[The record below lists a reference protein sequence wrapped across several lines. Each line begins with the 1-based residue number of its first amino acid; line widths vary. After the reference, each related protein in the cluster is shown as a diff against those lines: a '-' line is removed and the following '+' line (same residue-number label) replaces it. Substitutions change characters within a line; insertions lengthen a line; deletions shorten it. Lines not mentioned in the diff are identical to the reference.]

1 MASVLAMSQSSQ
13 APEGSIGLGER
24 ETVGSFSH
32 APWQISSPPLALIVP
47 PGTPDLAAADRTE
60 ERPIEKNNGMLAES
74 RSLARSSA
82 FAKSF
87 SDGRFFKHPFL
98 GGR

>member
-1 MASVLAMSQSSQ
+1 MGSVLAMSQSSR

-32 APWQISSPPLALIVP
+32 APWQISSPPPPALIVP

-87 SDGRFFKHPFL
+87 SDGRFF
-98 GGR
+98 

>member
-1 MASVLAMSQSSQ
+1 MS
-13 APEGSIGLGER
+13 EKLWGLFPMPHGR
-24 ETVGSFSH
+24 F
-32 APWQISSPPLALIVP
+32 PPPPLALIVP
-47 PGTPDLAAADRTE
+47 PGTPDLAAADRT

>member
-1 MASVLAMSQSSQ
+1 MS
-13 APEGSIGLGER
+13 EKLWGLFPMPHGR
-24 ETVGSFSH
+24 F
-32 APWQISSPPLALIVP
+32 PLVLIVP

-87 SDGRFFKHPFL
+87 SDGRFF
-98 GGR
+98 

>member
-1 MASVLAMSQSSQ
+1 MASVLAMSQSSR

-32 APWQISSPPLALIVP
+32 APWQISSPLALIVP

-60 ERPIEKNNGMLAES
+60 ERPIEKNNGMLAAES

-87 SDGRFFKHPFL
+87 SDGRFF
-98 GGR
+98 

>member
-32 APWQISSPPLALIVP
+32 APWQISFPPLALMVP
-47 PGTPDLAAADRTE
+47 PGAPDLAAADRT

-74 RSLARSSA
+74 RSLARPLIC
-82 FAKSF
+82 FCQV
-87 SDGRFFKHPFL
+87 FL
-98 GGR
+98 GRPLF

>member
-1 MASVLAMSQSSQ
+1 MSQSSR

-32 APWQISSPPLALIVP
+32 APWQISSPLALIVP
-47 PGTPDLAAADRTE
+47 PGIPDLAAVDRT

>member
-1 MASVLAMSQSSQ
+1 MADFL
-13 APEGSIGLGER
+13 L
-24 ETVGSFSH
+24 
-32 APWQISSPPLALIVP
+32 PLALIAP
-47 PGTPDLAAADRTE
+47 PGTPDLVAADRTE

-87 SDGRFFKHPFL
+87 SDGRFFFNIHFWVVVEGWTIRVK
-98 GGR
+98 G